1 MREATM
7 NREQERT
14 MRERAARE
22 AWSAQA
28 QDEARRSRVLQQDDG
43 EDWPLLTFLL
53 GGLALAL
60 LFNTFVGLTG

>member
-1 MREATM
+1 M
-7 NREQERT
+7 NREQDLA

-22 AWSAQA
+22 AWQNHA
-28 QDEARRSRVLQQDDG
+28 QDELQRIKVLQQDDG

-60 LFNTFVGLTG
+60 LFNTFIGLTG

>member
-7 NREQERT
+7 NREQDLT

-22 AWSAQA
+22 AWSNHA
-28 QDEARRSRVLQQDDG
+28 QDEAQRVNVIQQDDV

-60 LFNTFVGLTG
+60 IANTFFGLTG

>member
-7 NREQERT
+7 NREQDLT

-22 AWSAQA
+22 AWSSHG
-28 QDEARRSRVLQQDDG
+28 QDEAQRISVLQQDDD

-60 LFNTFVGLTG
+60 LFNTFIGLTG

>member
-1 MREATM
+1 M
-7 NREQERT
+7 NREQDLT

-22 AWSAQA
+22 AWSTYT
-28 QDEARRSRVLQQDDG
+28 QDEAQRINVIQQDDD

-60 LFNTFVGLTG
+60 IVNTFVGLTG

>member
-1 MREATM
+1 M
-7 NREQERT
+7 NREQDLT
-14 MRERAARE
+14 TRERAARE
-22 AWSAQA
+22 ALLAHA
-28 QDEARRSRVLQQDDG
+28 QDETRRSRALQQDDG

>member
-1 MREATM
+1 M
-7 NREQERT
+7 NREQDLT

-22 AWSAQA
+22 AWSNHA
-28 QDEARRSRVLQQDDG
+28 QDEAQRIRVLQQDDG

-60 LFNTFVGLTG
+60 IVNTFVGLAG